1 MRVKQQKRRKISP
14 LNKKKENK
22 LRREKERGQ
31 IKNGSSTHR
40 NVKWWN
46 LKRNLHQ
53 KMIHIDVIKK
63 NNALIKSTIICII
76 YEFKMKKL
84 PKKLSSRSCW
94 IIAAI
99 NRTFD
104 LVCSLPLAFSR
115 PIADKSIK
123 SFLTRS
129 QKSVRLCSACVVF
142 CWHLTWF
149 MWNYLF
155 DWNHQTNTPLMKRII
170 ALKSARFQT
179 MIFSFFQVIIL
190 GKSYRVTSNQICS
203 AYIWKV
209 QVNYL
214 NILSLWN
221 CRPSLLS
228 PKPMIQHP
236 GKKVMCLHANLKRF
250 WRTTNVHT
258 RWRI

>member
-1 MRVKQQKRRKISP
+1 MSP
-14 LNKKKENK
+14 LNKKRENK

-46 LKRNLHQ
+46 LNLNLHQ

-142 CWHLTWF
+142 CWHLIWF

-155 DWNHQTNTPLMKRII
+155 DWNHQTNSSYETHNCAEKRSIPNNDFLLHSGDNFMEI
-170 ALKSARFQT
+170 VSCHIKS
-179 MIFSFFQVIIL
+179 
-190 GKSYRVTSNQICS
+190 N
-203 AYIWKV
+203 
-209 QVNYL
+209 
-214 NILSLWN
+214 
-221 CRPSLLS
+221 LL
-228 PKPMIQHP
+228 
-236 GKKVMCLHANLKRF
+236 CLHMKGASELSKHII
-250 WRTTNVHT
+250 TMKL
-258 RWRI
+258 